1 MNNGI
6 RVTPIDIQQKRF
18 HVIFRGYDRTE
29 VDMFIDLV
37 RDEMETLVREVAELR
52 DFRQSYDERLREL
65 TDREETVKNTMLM
78 TQKLMED
85 QKDNARREA
94 AVIIKEAEFRGQQ
107 ILSNAQDE
115 KEKLEVDIQAL
126 KRRKHHFLQ
135 DVKKVVQMHQE
146 MVSFE
151 EAGGEAVGAS
161 AGDDGDAA
169 KEESTGA

>member
-1 MNNGI
+1 MTNGI

-18 HVIFRGYDRTE
+18 HVVFRGYERLE
-29 VDMFIDLV
+29 VEVFLDQV
-37 RDEMETLVREVAELR
+37 RDEMEMLLREMSELR
-52 DFRQSYDERLREL
+52 EFRQSYDERLREL
-65 TDREETVKNTMLM
+65 NEREETVKNTMLL

-107 ILSNAQDE
+107 ILSDAQDE
-115 KEKLEVDIQAL
+115 RAKLEVDIQDL

-151 EAGGEAVGAS
+151 EAGG
-161 AGDDGDAA
+161 AA
-169 KEESTGA
+169 AEEPAAE

>member
-1 MNNGI
+1 MTNGI

-18 HVIFRGYDRTE
+18 HVVFRGYERLE
-29 VDMFIDLV
+29 VEVFLDQV
-37 RDEMETLVREVAELR
+37 RDEMEMLLREMTELR
-52 DFRQSYDERLREL
+52 EFRQSYDERLREL
-65 TDREETVKNTMLM
+65 NEREETVKNTMLL

-107 ILSNAQDE
+107 ILSDAQDE
-115 KEKLEVDIQAL
+115 RAKLEVEIQEL

-151 EAGGEAVGAS
+151 EAGG
-161 AGDDGDAA
+161 AA
-169 KEESTGA
+169 AEEPAAE